1 MIYASSRPCASSTS
15 TSSADPEVG
24 SAAHRTMGVA
34 MRVGYIGLGSQGAPM
49 ARRIIEAGFET
60 TLWARRAAT
69 LEPFEG
75 RGATSAE
82 SPVSLAAAS
91 DLVCL
96 CVVDDADVEQVV
108 DELLP
113 AMASGTVIAVHS
125 TVHPETCLRLA
136 ARAAE
141 RDVTL
146 IDAPVS
152 GGAPA
157 ADAGQLLVMVGGDA
171 ETVERCRP
179 VFATYGNPVVHVGP
193 LGSGQLAKL
202 VNNVVFTAHLGV
214 ANDAYVL
221 GERFG
226 IERAAMFT
234 ILSRGSGNSYALG
247 IMSART
253 LPDMGALAGSLL
265 RKDVDIVAAVAAAR
279 DADVGTV
286 IDIANDVVARMD
298 VEDAGTGT

>member
-1 MIYASSRPCASSTS
+1 
-15 TSSADPEVG
+15 
-24 SAAHRTMGVA
+24 

-49 ARRIIEAGFET
+49 ARQIIAAGYET

-69 LEPFEG
+69 LEPVDG
-75 RGATSAE
+75 SGARFADTPAD
-82 SPVSLAAAS
+82 LAAAS

-96 CVVDDADVEQVV
+96 CVVNDADVEQVV

-113 AMASGTVIAVHS
+113 ALAPGSIIAVQS
-125 TVHPETCLRLA
+125 TVRPETCIELA
-136 ARAAE
+136 ARARE

-157 ADAGQLLVMVGGDA
+157 ADAGELLVMVGGDA
-171 ETVERCRP
+171 ETLERCTP
-179 VFATYGNPVVHVGP
+179 VFSTYGNPVVHVGP

-221 GERFG
+221 GESFG
-226 IERAAMFT
+226 IDRSALFT
-234 ILSRGSGNSYALG
+234 ILSRGSANSFGLG

-253 LPDMGALAGSLL
+253 LPEMGALAGSLL
-265 RKDVDIVAAVAAAR
+265 RKDVDIVAEVAAERGA
-279 DADVGTV
+279 AAGSLIDV
-286 IDIANDVVARMD
+286 ANDAVARMD
-298 VEDAGTGT
+298 VP